1 MSTNGKRLLILA
13 VLCLG
18 VIAAG
23 FTADETV
30 IPTFSDNAVTTTVN
44 TTTTTVTTTTASTTT
59 TTIPATTTTT
69 IPATT
74 TTKRTTTTTNVTTTT
89 TAATT
94 TTALSVA
101 APLATTTTT
110 ATTVTHQA
118 ENNASATTKALA
130 ETLDPT
136 YERLL
141 LVNADHPLP
150 SDFDNTAE
158 LVTIEKQ
165 YLNGS
170 LDKID
175 QGIYPYLMALLQ
187 DARAQGV
194 SLYVR
199 SPYRSYATQKTLFN
213 NKVQRVIKAGTPA
226 DQAEAKAAQA
236 VARPGTSEHQTG
248 LAIDFNVASSTF
260 EKSDAFQWMLK
271 NAENYG
277 FILRYPKNKTNV
289 TGIMYESWHWRFV
302 GINVA
307 KEMNAMGVV
316 LEEYL
321 LLKSQN

>member
-18 VIAAG
+18 LIAAG

-44 TTTTTVTTTTASTTT
+44 TTTTTTITTTTAS
-59 TTIPATTTTT
+59 TTTTT

-89 TAATT
+89 T
-94 TTALSVA
+94 TALSVA
-101 APLATTTTT
+101 APLVTTTTT
-110 ATTVTHQA
+110 ATTVTHPA
-118 ENNASATTKALA
+118 ENNTSVTTKTLS

-150 SDFDNTAE
+150 SDFDNTAD
-158 LVTIEKQ
+158 LVTIEKE

-170 LDKID
+170 LNKID
-175 QGIYPYLMALLQ
+175 GGVYPYLMALLT

-199 SPYRSYATQKTLFN
+199 SPYRSYATQEMLFN
-213 NKVQRVIKAGTPA
+213 NKVKKVIAAGTPA
-226 DQAEAKAAQA
+226 DEAEAKAAQA

-260 EKSDAFQWMLK
+260 EKSPGFRWMMA

-277 FILRYPKNKTNV
+277 FILRYPKNKTDV

-321 LLKSQN
+321 ATKE

>member
-18 VIAAG
+18 LIAAG

-44 TTTTTVTTTTASTTT
+44 TTTTTTITTTTATTTTAS
-59 TTIPATTTTT
+59 TTTTT

-101 APLATTTTT
+101 APLATTSTT

-118 ENNASATTKALA
+118 ENNTSVTTKALS

-136 YERLL
+136 YKRLL

-150 SDFDNTAE
+150 SDFDNTAD
-158 LVTIEKQ
+158 LVTIEKE

-170 LDKID
+170 LNKID
-175 QGIYPYLMALLQ
+175 GGVYPYLMALLT

-199 SPYRSYATQKTLFN
+199 SPYRSYATQEMLFN
-213 NKVQRVIKAGTPA
+213 NKVKKVIAAGTPA
-226 DQAEAKAAQA
+226 DEAEAKAAQA

-260 EKSDAFQWMLK
+260 EKSPGFRWMMA

-277 FILRYPKNKTNV
+277 FILRYPKNKTDV

-302 GINVA
+302 GINAA
-307 KEMNAMGVV
+307 KEINAMNVV

-321 LLKSQN
+321 AAKE